1 MPMSKLSRP
10 DERAGATGVAKMPWE
25 MTRENFENSAC
36 VIAGLNEMSCAASGS
51 AIRKAAR

>member
-1 MPMSKLSRP
+1 MSKLSNP
-10 DERAGATGVAKMPWE
+10 LERAGATGVAKMPCA

-36 VIAGLNEMSCAASGS
+36 VIAGLNAMSCAAIGS

>member
-1 MPMSKLSRP
+1 MPMSKLSSP
-10 DERAGATGVAKMPWE
+10 LDRAGATGVAKMPCA

-36 VIAGLNEMSCAASGS
+36 VIAGLNAMSCAAIGS